1 MLVVDDVR
9 LGRIVRA
16 VRRRRGWRQQ
26 DLAAAAGVSQ
36 PVVSR
41 LERGHLASLTV
52 ATALRIMAALEIR
65 AEWQVNWRGG
75 AIDRL
80 LDELHA
86 ALGTML
92 ASELSAIGWR
102 VLPEV
107 TFMRL
112 GERGSIDLLGMDATR
127 QAAVSIEL
135 KSELISYEQTQ
146 RRLDAKARV
155 AAAVIEE
162 RVGWR
167 PRHLGVI
174 LVLDDTR
181 SNRERVKRVE
191 PLLRAAL
198 PAGPWLSGAGYATRQ
213 AQWAASGL
221 CGPVVH
227 GLLTADRVG
236 PIGCDARPPA
246 RLALRGASLDLGAT
260 SSEGPGRTR
269 AAVTSPSSTIPQ
281 RMWSAMASGR
291 AVVPRRP

>member
-65 AEWQVNWRGG
+65 AEWQVSWRGG

-198 PAGPWLSGAGYATRQ
+198 PAGTVAVRRWLRDPAGPMGGVWFVRTSRARTLNRGQGGA
-213 AQWAASGL
+213 
-221 CGPVVH
+221 H
-227 GLLTADRVG
+227 RV
-236 PIGCDARPPA
+236 
-246 RLALRGASLDLGAT
+246 
-260 SSEGPGRTR
+260 
-269 AAVTSPSSTIPQ
+269 
-281 RMWSAMASGR
+281 
-291 AVVPRRP
+291 RRPAAGAPRAQGSVA